1 MVSRS
6 SAKTRLRRTRSRGSQ
21 SRVPL
26 TGSGEMRA
34 IAGGLLLK
42 TGEYDASA
50 ERAAPQDTTPTRR
63 GRRVQTWPI
72 LPVFEVSV
80 VFLIAISAAFW
91 GAQGACQCW
100 LCRFRVPL
108 SRAADATSRRGTPA
122 APHIWANRS
131 H

>member
-1 MVSRS
+1 
-6 SAKTRLRRTRSRGSQ
+6 
-21 SRVPL
+21 
-26 TGSGEMRA
+26 MRA

-50 ERAAPQDTTPTRR
+50 ERAAPQDTTTTRR

-72 LPVFEVSV
+72 WPVFEVSV

-91 GAQGACQCW
+91 GTQGACQCW

-108 SRAADATSRRGTPA
+108 SRAAFACRRCDIPAWNASGATHLGESQPLDVPGDEGGQEEQ
-122 APHIWANRS
+122 
-131 H
+131 